1 MVPQYLVVETMKL
14 NPYLTKP
21 EEIHISLQL
30 KIHAKYVKTWIWK
43 SETFKALEK
52 NGGEYLYEIVSR
64 EGLLKQESL

>member
-21 EEIHISLQL
+21 EEL

-43 SETFKALEK
+43 SKTFKALEK